1 MKITE
6 TRDKTEIED
15 AVSSDRVKALYQLGD
30 LDDYY
35 FDKCRWFFVREDSET
50 RALIL
55 IYQSGTV
62 TLIPL
67 GSPEAVSQFLDEKHD
82 LLPDRFYSA
91 WWPEH
96 VDTMSSLFDIPQAE
110 RMFRMALSKGD
121 FHPVRTSVESRVL
134 TMSDIEQVKR
144 LLESYPGNFF
154 EKYQLETGF
163 YRGISEDDQLIAMAG
178 VHTINRDQGVAA
190 LGNVVTDRAH
200 RGRGL
205 GTAVT
210 SHLVEQLFGKLD
222 LVGLNVSQNNIA
234 AVKAYRRLG
243 FDARYEFLEGFC
255 HRR

>member
-6 TRDKTEIED
+6 TRDKIEIED
-15 AVSSDRVKALYQLGD
+15 AVSSDRVRALYQLGD

-35 FDKCRWFFVREDSET
+35 FDKCRWFFVRDSSET
-50 RALIL
+50 NAVIL
-55 IYQSGTV
+55 TYQSGTV
-62 TLIPL
+62 TFIPL
-67 GSPEAVSQFLDEKHD
+67 GISVAVEHFLHSMHG

-96 VDTMSSLFDIPQAE
+96 ADTMSRMFEIPQPE
-110 RMFRMALSKGD
+110 RMYRMALNKAD
-121 FHPVRTSVESRVL
+121 FRPVQSTVESRVL
-134 TMSDIEQVKR
+134 TMSDIEKVKR

-154 EKYQLETGF
+154 EEYQLETGF
-163 YRGISEDDQLIAMAG
+163 YRGIFEGDKLIAMAG
-178 VHTINRDQGVAA
+178 VHTINRGQGVAA

-210 SHLVEQLFGKLD
+210 SHLASQLFGELD
-222 LVGLNVSQNNIA
+222 LIGLNVSQNNIA
-234 AVKAYRRLG
+234 AVRAYRRLG

-255 HRR
+255 HKR

>member
-1 MKITE
+1 M
-6 TRDKTEIED
+6 EIED

-35 FDKCRWFFVREDSET
+35 FDKCRWFFVGDDSQT
-50 RALIL
+50 KAVIL

-62 TLIPL
+62 TFIPL
-67 GSPEAVSQFLDEKHD
+67 GSPEAVVQFLYKECE

-96 VDTMSSLFDIPQAE
+96 ADTMSHMFEISKPE
-110 RMFRMALSKGD
+110 RMFRMALNKAD
-121 FHPVRTSVESRVL
+121 FCPIGTSVESRTL
-134 TMSDIEQVKR
+134 TMSDIEEVKR

-154 EKYQLETGF
+154 EEYQLETGF
-163 YRGISEDDQLIAMAG
+163 YRGVFESDELIAMAG
-178 VHTINRDQGVAA
+178 VHTINRNQGVAA

-200 RGRGL
+200 RCMGL

-210 SHLVEQLFGKLD
+210 SHLVEQLFTELD
-222 LVGLNVSQNNIA
+222 LIGLNVAQNNTA
-234 AVKAYRRLG
+234 AVTAYRRLG

-255 HRR
+255 HKR